1 MARRSSSSRT
11 SSARPKGRGVQARPS
26 RRNYWI
32 FGAIGAM
39 LLIGLIVALVVT
51 SPPATIAGVTT
62 FSDLSRDHQ
71 QGTVAYEQTP
81 PVGGAHN
88 PAWQNCGRYDQPI
101 GSEYAV
107 HSLEHGAVWITHQP
121 ELPADQIEQ
130 LRNLVRGRP
139 YTLLSPYPN
148 LPAPIFAS
156 AWGVQMQVDNASD
169 PRLGQFLTKYI
180 QGSQTPEPGALCTG
194 GVGTPV
200 NR

>member
-1 MARRSSSSRT
+1 
-11 SSARPKGRGVQARPS
+11 
-26 RRNYWI
+26 
-32 FGAIGAM
+32 M